1 MLRVGTRGSPLA
13 LAQTAQ
19 VIAALERL
27 GERCEIVTI
36 RTHGDR
42 HPESPTSALGVGA
55 FVKDIEAALADEHI
69 DVAVHSAKDLHSQ
82 DIEGLMIAA
91 VLPRDDPLDV
101 LVSRNGAT
109 ISSLP
114 TGAVVGT
121 GSPRRR
127 AFLLAA
133 RRDLLVRGIRGN
145 VDTRL
150 RKLDAGEVD
159 GLVLAAAG
167 LHRLGI
173 DDRPVQR
180 FDPSIMLPAIG
191 QGVIALQA
199 RAGDGAL
206 RDQLAA
212 LDDPPTRAAYEGE
225 RAFVNAL
232 GGNCQ
237 TAIAALGI
245 CAEGRLILEGAV
257 LDPEGTRVVRDRV
270 TGAAKHADEV
280 GRTLGSRLL
289 EKGAQHLLAG
299 VAS

>member
-1 MLRVGTRGSPLA
+1 MLRVGTRGSALA
-13 LAQTAQ
+13 LIQTEL
-19 VIAALERL
+19 VTAALEGL
-27 GERCEIVTI
+27 GLHSEIVTI
-36 RTHGDR
+36 RPLGDR
-42 HPESPTSALGVGA
+42 DKESPLHALGAGA
-55 FVKDIEAALADEHI
+55 FVKDLEVALADGRV
-69 DVAVHSAKDLHSQ
+69 DLAVYSAKDLHS
-82 DIEGLMIAA
+82 ETTPGLVLAA
-91 VLPRDDPLDV
+91 VLPRGDPLDV
-101 LVSRNGAT
+101 LVTRDGVT
-109 ISSLP
+109 LSSLL
-114 TGAVVGT
+114 TGAVIGT
-121 GSPRRR
+121 DSPRRR
-127 AFLLAA
+127 AFLLAS
-133 RRDLLVRGIRGN
+133 RPDVIVRGVRGN

-180 FDPSIMLPAIG
+180 FDTSIMLPAIG

-212 LDDPPTRAAYEGE
+212 LDDPTTRDAYEGE

-237 TAIAALGI
+237 TAIAALGV
-245 CAEGRLILEGAV
+245 CAEERLTLEGAV
-257 LDPEGTRVVRDRV
+257 LDPDGTRVVRDRV
-270 TGAAKHADEV
+270 TGAADRAVEV

-289 EKGAQHLLAG
+289 EKGARHLLAG